1 MVLLLSRQEWRQT
14 CIVGVDCREG
24 PPVPIPNTEV
34 KLAGAEDTWLETAR
48 KNRFSPTQKNHL
60 CKQVVFLRLRRASR
74 GSFVITRF
82 TRSET
87 PAICP
92 RWLRWLRH
100 GHVAGRSLPLALLGM
115 KLQPCVRGGWLGVI
129 GGSLARKRTAGSSSP
144 GKPSS
149 PPQDFFRIFKNSQ
162 GFFTPFFQDIMVNS
176 VLRFSPFRP
185 ACHLGN
191 CAIFFFFFP

>member
-74 GSFVITRF
+74 GSLVITRF
-82 TRSET
+82 TWSET
-87 PAICP
+87 PAVCP
-92 RWLRWLRH
+92 LWLRWLRH
-100 GHVAGRSLPLALLGM
+100 GHVAGRSLPLASLGV
-115 KLQPCVRGGWLGVI
+115 KRQLSVYGGWLGVI
-129 GGSLARKRTAGSSSP
+129 GEPGSVARWLERELRAALPLGTRLLRRKIFLGFLKIPKVFLRP
-144 GKPSS
+144 
-149 PPQDFFRIFKNSQ
+149 FFRI
-162 GFFTPFFQDIMVNS
+162 
-176 VLRFSPFRP
+176 LW
-185 ACHLGN
+185 
-191 CAIFFFFFP
+191 

>member
-1 MVLLLSRQEWRQT
+1 MRQQT

-74 GSFVITRF
+74 G
-82 TRSET
+82 
-87 PAICP
+87 A
-92 RWLRWLRH
+92 
-100 GHVAGRSLPLALLGM
+100 LALLGM

>member
-1 MVLLLSRQEWRQT
+1 MDGESKYRNICGNYAYILCFKRFLHFFEKSACNLKKAVVLLLSRRERRQNK
-14 CIVGVDCREG
+14 IVGVDCREG

-74 GSFVITRF
+74 GALAAARF

-92 RWLRWLRH
+92 RWLRWLRWLRH
-100 GHVAGRSLPLALLGM
+100 RQFAGRSLPLASPGEKHWLS
-115 KLQPCVRGGWLGVI
+115 VREGWLGV
-129 GGSLARKRTAGSSSP
+129 
-144 GKPSS
+144 
-149 PPQDFFRIFKNSQ
+149 
-162 GFFTPFFQDIMVNS
+162 
-176 VLRFSPFRP
+176 
-185 ACHLGN
+185 
-191 CAIFFFFFP
+191 